1 MEKNLKRK
9 RPIQNRMANISNEYK
24 THEIERWYYDAI
36 ASLLPQLGSPVRNG
50 SAKLHYHNRTTSL
63 NYVLYLLALLFYL
76 SSVPAYQVLA

>member
-50 SAKLHYHNRTTSL
+50 SAKLHYHNRNHESDLLT
-63 NYVLYLLALLFYL
+63 VLAALLYL
-76 SSVPAYQVLA
+76 SSVPAYQVLT